1 MKQSLTPSIED
12 LRLDYVLIQAWK
24 KTSSYLRSHS
34 WYADTLGIDYES
46 LRLPQF
52 IKEIQNRL
60 KNPDS
65 WESRPIM
72 LVPAPKNQKWN
83 YQGGNWEPQEDNV
96 DNKMRPLA
104 HVDLQDQVVA
114 TAIMLCLANR
124 IESAM
129 GNPCLSTEI
138 KENRKKILAYGHRL
152 FCDQNSDENLC
163 HRWGSSKIYRQYYQD
178 YRTFLERPN
187 IVAKSLTSDIKT
199 CDKEYE
205 IAIVQSDLSKFYD
218 RVSPSLLWDKLKKFQ
233 LSPEETEFFQLA
245 KRVFKWQWASNKKE
259 AKQSSDTNILR
270 KLVALPQGLVTAG
283 FFANIVMSDFENAL
297 RKSLGKNLFGSEII
311 LEDACYYVDDFRF
324 VLRVPKGLSEK
335 TINENVINWVQQ
347 LLSLHAKG
355 LRIAEHKT
363 EVTVEERDKQFLV
376 KQSSEA
382 DRIQHQVSG
391 PFDMQH
397 GTEIIAAI
405 EGFFRTQQRYSMEY
419 NDSDSGL
426 LIGIPDMRDETAA
439 RFAAG
444 KFRKTFRSLRPLL
457 SDEQQLNERKD
468 ELNIEN
474 DQFLIS
480 QLVLTKQQLDE
491 RAKLFSAQLIEEWVK
506 NPANVRLL
514 RIALDIYPDK
524 EFLELIVKMLRP
536 GWGTSRGA
544 RREVRLYC
552 LAELFRAGATET
564 GIVHENECLPGSLL
578 IDEYHKVL
586 IKEAHMIVNSYLK
599 TRGRRNSRFP
609 WYLMQQIFLYLGSQ
623 NAFPE
628 TMETHNSTGGNLL
641 ARYWDLSRFM
651 TGKVPKDLEQRAI
664 LLVLVKTGFGVHGFD
679 NLGIKER
686 LSEDFLIKV
695 NSISPEIAYEL
706 WLNFRENA
714 SPGLHQT
721 AQRLGF
727 EYAITKADYRILAE
741 VSSGSE
747 NPFLD
752 EENLLQL
759 ASWLFLKRESV
770 NQITPWKIKFKYGDY
785 AGYQFGKID
794 GQSFDIIKLNT
805 NTDLFTPPSW
815 CESKEEQQKYQ
826 IGLILRYALLGLS
839 TFNSNYNSKKQHY
852 KLRYKRPISHWEQQR
867 YSAVQGRDAFG
878 PAWLPISSFTE
889 NLLFELLRWPGSGIM
904 VPFKPVRRLRKLID
918 QRLNQLLNQRNKE
931 TSTLLL
937 EQIAPWPGCEP
948 AGSWK
953 RPLRVG
959 IIQSIIPT
967 FDDYESHKRDPELN
981 DISIRDRQSKH
992 LAAIMVAVENML
1004 RVRETYCKKRNDGRK
1019 IDLIIFPELAI
1030 HPDDIDR
1037 LILPFV
1043 LKHKCIALFGQVYHK
1058 KDHKKDSPL
1067 INSCLWMIP
1076 EWSTSKGLQIRYI
1089 EQGKKNLTKPEK
1101 GLHPRPISFRPAQWL
1116 IEYQWN
1122 SNKRKRPLV
1131 LSASICYDAT
1141 DLAIAADLRSRSD
1154 IYIICALNQ
1163 DVGTFDRMSDSL
1175 HYHMYQGVI
1184 VVNNGQYGGSN
1195 FFMPHKEAFRRQ
1207 VFHIHGQPQVSIS
1220 FVEISPEE
1228 LIKRPNPKSN
1238 WKTPPAGW

>member
-1 MKQSLTPSIED
+1 MKQDLTPSIED
-12 LRLDYVLIQAWK
+12 VRLDYVLIQAWK

-46 LRLPQF
+46 LRLPSF

-60 KNPDS
+60 KQPEN

-72 LVPAPKNQKWN
+72 LVPAPKNQRWT
-83 YQGGNWEPQEDNV
+83 YHGDNWEPQEDNV

-124 IESAM
+124 VESAM
-129 GNPCLSTEI
+129 GNPCLTTQI
-138 KENRKKILAYGHRL
+138 KENRKKVLAYGHRL
-152 FCDQNSDENLC
+152 FCDQNNDESLC

-187 IVAKSLTSDIKT
+187 IVAKSLNAEIQTNNQ
-199 CDKEYE
+199 EYE
-205 IAIVQSDLSKFYD
+205 IAIIQSDLSKFYD
-218 RVSPSLLWDKLKKFQ
+218 RVTPSLLWNKLKKYQ
-233 LSPEETEFFQLA
+233 QRPEETEFFLLA
-245 KRVFKWQWASNKKE
+245 KRVFNWQWARNNKRT
-259 AKQSSDTNILR
+259 KQAGDILNR
-270 KLVALPQGLVTAG
+270 VIALPQGLVTAG
-283 FFANIVMSDFENAL
+283 FFANIVMFDFENAL
-297 RKSLGKNLFGSEII
+297 RKSLGKEWLGSGII
-311 LEDACYYVDDFRF
+311 LEDACYYVDDLRF

-335 TINENVINWVQQ
+335 KIKENVMNWVQQ
-347 LLSLHAKG
+347 LLNQHAKG
-355 LRIAEHKT
+355 LKIAENKT
-363 EVTVEERDKQFLV
+363 EVTVEDRDKQFLV

-405 EGFFRTQQRYSMEY
+405 EGFFRTQQRYSSEY

-426 LIGIPDMRDETAA
+426 LIGIPDMKDETAA

-444 KFRKTFRSLRPLL
+444 KFRRTFRSLRPLL
-457 SDEQQLNERKD
+457 SDDEGPNDGKEDSNIKNE
-468 ELNIEN
+468 
-474 DQFLIS
+474 QFLIP

-524 EFLELIVKMLRP
+524 EFLELILRMLRP
-536 GWGTSRGA
+536 GWETSRRA

-564 GIVHENECLPGSLL
+564 GIVYENECLPGTLL
-578 IDEYHKVL
+578 VDEYHKLL
-586 IKEAHMIVNSYLK
+586 IQEAHMIVSGYLK
-599 TRGRRNSRFP
+599 TNGRNSRFP
-609 WYLMQQIFLYLGSQ
+609 WYLMQQVFLYLGSQ

-628 TMETHNSTGGNLL
+628 TMLTHNSIGGNLL
-641 ARYWDLSRFM
+641 TRYWDLSRFM
-651 TGKVPKDLEQRAI
+651 SGKVPKDLDQRAI
-664 LLVLVKTGFGVHGFD
+664 LLVLVKTGFGVRGFD
-679 NLGIKER
+679 NLGIKDR
-686 LSEDFLIKV
+686 LSEDFLVKV

-706 WLNFRENA
+706 WRNFRENA
-714 SPGLHQT
+714 SPGLYQT

-727 EYAITKADYRILAE
+727 EYPITKPDYRILAE
-741 VSSGSE
+741 ISSGSE

-759 ASWLFLKRESV
+759 ASWLFLKRESI
-770 NQITPWKIKFKYGDY
+770 NQITPWKIICKYADST
-785 AGYQFGKID
+785 GYEFGKID
-794 GQSFDIIKLNT
+794 GKSFDIIKPNIH
-805 NTDLFTPPSW
+805 TDLFTPPSW
-815 CESKEEQQKYQ
+815 CESKEEKQKYQ

-839 TFNSNYNSKKQHY
+839 NFNNNYNSKKQHY
-852 KLRYKRPISHWEQQR
+852 KFSYRRPISHWEQQR

-878 PAWLPISSFTE
+878 PSWLPISSFTE

-904 VPFKPVRRLRKLID
+904 VPLKPIRQLKNLIDRRLNR
-918 QRLNQLLNQRNKE
+918 LLNQRDKE

-937 EQIAPWPGCEP
+937 EQKAPWPGCEP
-948 AGSWK
+948 VGSWK
-953 RPLRVG
+953 RPLRIG

-967 FDDYESHKRDPELN
+967 FDDYISHNRDPELN
-981 DISIRDRQSKH
+981 DKSIRSRQRAH

-1004 RVRETYCKKRNDGRK
+1004 SVRETHCEQTRNDGRK

-1037 LILPFV
+1037 LVLPFV

-1058 KDHKKDSPL
+1058 KDNKKDSPL
-1067 INSCLWMIP
+1067 INSCLWVIP

-1101 GLHPRPISFRPAQWL
+1101 GLHPKPISFRPAQWL

-1141 DLAIAADLRSRSD
+1141 DLALAADLRSRSD

-1195 FFMPHKEAFRRQ
+1195 FFMPLKEAFRRQ

-1220 FVEISPEE
+1220 FVEISPEK
-1228 LIKRPNPKSN
+1228 LIKRPKPKGK
-1238 WKTPPAGW
+1238 WKTPPAGWLK